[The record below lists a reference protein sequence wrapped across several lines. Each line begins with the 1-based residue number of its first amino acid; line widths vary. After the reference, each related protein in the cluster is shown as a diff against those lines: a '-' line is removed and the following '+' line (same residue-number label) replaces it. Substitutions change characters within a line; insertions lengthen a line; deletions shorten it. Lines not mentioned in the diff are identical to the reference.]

1 MPLMFGTSVS
11 YTSDLSIKNC
21 GSLDVITQRG
31 QGGSWKWSV
40 WASRRPKLI
49 NYPIGW
55 AHNRPLQ

>member
-31 QGGSWKWSV
+31 QGGV
-40 WASRRPKLI
+40 LEVVCMGVPT
-49 NYPIGW
+49 P
-55 AHNRPLQ
+55 